1 MGRSTGLS
9 TMHPDKRHDEFGAVQ
24 KALKGILTV
33 STVLVN
39 PSPQCGRA
47 GSLADAVFV
56 AIAQSGLGSSYTAL
70 FGRVG
75 GGIETKLAD
84 AGGDLSGKFKFVF

>member
-1 MGRSTGLS
+1 M
-9 TMHPDKRHDEFGAVQ
+9 
-24 KALKGILTV
+24 
-33 STVLVN
+33 LVN

-84 AGGDLSGKFKFVF
+84 AGGDLSGKFKFVLNGYDKCVPAYIADYIILCSLVQSLKP